1 VKVGDLIKFKKTGK
15 VAVYLGQFCLLH
27 SFWSHEFGRVDLKL
41 PIAATEVISESR

>member
-1 VKVGDLIKFKKTGK
+1 VKAGDLIKFKKTGK

-41 PIAATEVISESR
+41 QHIAATEVISE